1 MKTTGASEGAGGL
14 LEGDK
19 DQALTHGSWTKKKKK
34 RQHLPLKVDL
44 LDLYWRWEGDWT
56 KGGGRSNHS
65 DHTYTAAG

>member
-34 RQHLPLKVDL
+34 KTASPF
-44 LDLYWRWEGDWT
+44 
-56 KGGGRSNHS
+56 KGGSVRFILEVGRGL
-65 DHTYTAAG
+65 DKRWRPQ